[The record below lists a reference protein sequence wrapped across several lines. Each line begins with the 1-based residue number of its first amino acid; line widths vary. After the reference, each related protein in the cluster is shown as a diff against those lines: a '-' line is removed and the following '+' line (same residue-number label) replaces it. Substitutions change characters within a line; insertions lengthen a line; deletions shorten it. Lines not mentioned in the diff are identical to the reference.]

1 MKPTILAI
9 AILALSSLL
18 LVPIA
23 RVYGQTSLPMV
34 GSQWTVYDLF
44 VSSTGSQV
52 NADHT
57 STIST
62 GGVEFPFP
70 NAATTA
76 TTQGYTLELLNSFRT
91 SLTSS
96 STLTAMIQV
105 VVTSGAPVFKGEPSG
120 GCPSSSSSLC
130 PGAVR
135 LFFESNLPQAASV
148 FPNSC
153 VGKSVNEYNFWWSNT
168 PAAATVLTPGS
179 YYQFTAGGS
188 GGKVKLQVQLDPAN
202 WSDLCGTKGNQAY
215 PVMQEFLAAIGK
227 IQFLGLSFGS
237 GYFFANGVGVDY
249 NTGTAT
255 FQLISYSTS

>member
-1 MKPTILAI
+1 
-9 AILALSSLL
+9 
-18 LVPIA
+18 
-23 RVYGQTSLPMV
+23 MV

-44 VSSTGSQV
+44 VSSTGFQV
-52 NADHT
+52 TSDHT
-57 STIST
+57 TTIST

-70 NAATTA
+70 DATA
-76 TTQGYTLELLNSFRT
+76 RPAGYTLELLNSFRT
-91 SLTSS
+91 SLTISN
-96 STLTAMIQV
+96 TLTAMIRV
-105 VVTSGAPVFKGEPSG
+105 VATSGTPVFKGEPSG
-120 GCPSSSSSLC
+120 GCPGSSTSLC

-168 PAAATVLTPGS
+168 PVAATIVTHGS

-188 GGKVKLQVQLDPAN
+188 GGTVTLQVQLNPAN
-202 WSDLCGTKGNQAY
+202 WSDLCGTKGDQAY
-215 PVMQEFLAAIGK
+215 PVTQEFLAAIAK

-249 NTGTAT
+249 NTGTAN